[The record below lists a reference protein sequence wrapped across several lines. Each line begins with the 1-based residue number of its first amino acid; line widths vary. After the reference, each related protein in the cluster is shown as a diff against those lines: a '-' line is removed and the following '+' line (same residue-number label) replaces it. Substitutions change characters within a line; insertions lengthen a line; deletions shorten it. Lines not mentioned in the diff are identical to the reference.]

1 MAGRPR
7 IREETDPKSVAMTQ
21 AAQQADMEAQE
32 QNYYRIAARLE
43 FARLDGY
50 LTTDEFHDI
59 LYSMGILT
67 DYQKGQR

>member
-1 MAGRPR
+1 
-7 IREETDPKSVAMTQ
+7 MTQ

-67 DYQKGQR
+67 DYQKGKR